1 MINRMRWK
9 GYGPASVMFS
19 DNKVRSN
26 TCVNLIA
33 SLNIL
38 SQVPDNPPQAV
49 ENQRGQVSDRM
60 YKKLED
66 VSPAFD
72 VKFIG

>member
-19 DNKVRSN
+19 DSNVRTN
-26 TCVNLIA
+26 MCVNFIA
-33 SLNIL
+33 ALNIL
-38 SQVPDNPPQAV
+38 LQVPVSPPQAV